1 MVRAIQQILSENPK
15 VQCLVFSQWTSTLRK
30 LEDALRAQNL
40 ESIMPGSTK
49 RRRGRT
55 AVKPI
60 VLLTTDFLC
69 SEKLG
74 RQDRQEHAALD
85 EHAVTRHVFLANT
98 FYTAAAFTADVLEQR
113 IIDFAKTS
121 QLGVASAA
129 ILHRFVMND
138 TVPRLPWNSWNNG
151 CLRSKEGIHQTD
163 LRHPLIMRLYKPWGF
178 GMVSQCFPIIFRQ
191 LLGLQQTMHV
201 LSIRQY
207 LASFNTSG
215 ETCT

>member
-1 MVRAIQQILSENPK
+1 
-15 VQCLVFSQWTSTLRK
+15 
-30 LEDALRAQNL
+30 
-40 ESIMPGSTK
+40 MPGSTK

-55 AVKPI
+55 VVKSI

-98 FYTAAAFTADVLEQR
+98 FYTAPAFTADVLEQR

-138 TVPRLPWNSWNNG
+138 TVPRQQWTRL
-151 CLRSKEGIHQTD
+151 SKRGDTANLSATSFDNEGSN
-163 LRHPLIMRLYKPWGF
+163 MFKPWCF
-178 GMVSQCFPIIFRQ
+178 QRVFPCFPVIFRE
-191 LLGLQQTMHV
+191 LGGIWRTGFAHQKAALEACSRQCM
-201 LSIRQY
+201 SCQY
-207 LASFNTSG
+207 LDPDG
-215 ETCT
+215 ELTIELYHLYLLYMYIYV

>member
-1 MVRAIQQILSENPK
+1 MVRTIQKILSENPK

-55 AVKPI
+55 AVKSI

-98 FYTAAAFTADVLEQR
+98 FYTAPAFTADVLEQR
-113 IIDFAKTS
+113 IIDFAKMS

-138 TVPRLPWNSWNNG
+138 TVPRHG
-151 CLRSKEGIHQTD
+151 TMDAFVQKRGYTK
-163 LRHPLIMRLYKPWGF
+163 LIRNIL
-178 GMVSQCFPIIFRQ
+178 
-191 LLGLQQTMHV
+191 
-201 LSIRQY
+201 
-207 LASFNTSG
+207 
-215 ETCT
+215 